1 MGQGE
6 AVPEKVSEKAGSQK
20 NGNGANKYA
29 VPALDKALEILEFLA
44 AESLPLSQSD
54 IAQGI
59 GRTNSEIFRVLVGL
73 ESRGYLLRDEVSGKY
88 RVSLKLLE
96 LTRTLSPVSQLRFAA
111 QPEMEALAARLG
123 QSCHLGVIHQ
133 GQLMVVLQVQS
144 PGPVSLSFNEGTL
157 FPLLQT
163 VSGRVLLANCE
174 AGRRVGLLTKTSDQE
189 GVAELEQSLLS
200 VRDQGFELRTSELT
214 DGVTD
219 CAALVGQ
226 PDGATI
232 AALAVSSLTSV
243 VGKKLERE
251 ELVRAVRE
259 SAARI
264 SASLGL

>member
-1 MGQGE
+1 M
-6 AVPEKVSEKAGSQK
+6 PEKVSEKIGGQK
-20 NGNGANKYA
+20 NGNGGNKYA

-123 QSCHLGVIHQ
+123 QSCHLSVIHQ

-174 AGRRVGLLTKTSDQE
+174 AGRRAALLEKMDDLNGPTEVES
-189 GVAELEQSLLS
+189 SLLS
-200 VRDQGFELRTSELT
+200 IRDKGFELRTSELT

-243 VGKKLERE
+243 VGKKLDRE
-251 ELVRAVRE
+251 ELVNAVRE

>member
-1 MGQGE
+1 MAE
-6 AVPEKVSEKAGSQK
+6 RVS
-20 NGNGANKYA
+20 KYA

-54 IAQGI
+54 IALGI
-59 GRTNSEIFRVLVGL
+59 GRTNSEIYRVLVGL
-73 ESRGYLLRDEVSGKY
+73 ESRGYILRDEVSGKY
-88 RVSLKLLE
+88 RMSLKLLE

-123 QSCHLGVIHQ
+123 QSCHLSVIHQ
-133 GQLMVVLQVQS
+133 GQLMVVLQVAS

-163 VSGRVLLANCE
+163 VSGRLLLANCE
-174 AGRRVGLLTKTSDQE
+174 SGRRQRVLDDL
-189 GVAELEQSLLS
+189 AEATDRPALEQNLN
-200 VRDQGFELRTSELT
+200 RIREIGFEVRPSELT

-219 CAALVGQ
+219 CAALVGK

-243 VGKKLERE
+243 VGKKLEQS
-251 ELVRAVRE
+251 ELVSEVRT
-259 SAARI
+259 SAAKI
-264 SASLGL
+264 SAALGL

>member
-1 MGQGE
+1 MPENVKEKSGGQ
-6 AVPEKVSEKAGSQK
+6 KA
-20 NGNGANKYA
+20 ANASKYA

-44 AESLPLSQSD
+44 AESLPLSQSE

-73 ESRGYLLRDEVSGKY
+73 EGRGYLLRDEVSGKY

-96 LTRTLSPVSQLRFAA
+96 LTRTLAPVSQLRFAA

-163 VSGRVLLANCE
+163 VSGRVLLANCD
-174 AGRRVGLLTKTSDQE
+174 AGRRADLLRSGLKADE
-189 GVAELEQSLLS
+189 IAKVERSLLA
-200 VRDQGFELRTSELT
+200 VREAGFELRTSELT

-226 PDGATI
+226 PEGATI

-243 VGKKLERE
+243 VGKQLERE
-251 ELVRAVRE
+251 ELVNAVRS
-259 SAARI
+259 SAGRI
-264 SASLGL
+264 SGALGL

>member
-1 MGQGE
+1 MRWG
-6 AVPEKVSEKAGSQK
+6 PEKGDALSEKT
-20 NGNGANKYA
+20 NKYA

-54 IAQGI
+54 IALGI
-59 GRTNSEIFRVLVGL
+59 GRTNSEIYRVLVGL
-73 ESRGYLLRDEVSGKY
+73 EARGYLLRDEVSGKY
-88 RVSLKLLE
+88 RMSLRLLE

-111 QPEMEALAARLG
+111 QPEMESLAARLG

-157 FPLLQT
+157 FPLMQT
-163 VSGRVLLANCE
+163 VSGRILLANSE
-174 AGRRVGLLTKTSDQE
+174 SSRR
-189 GVAELEQSLLS
+189 ASLLKTLVS
-200 VRDQGFELRTSELT
+200 EPQRAESESALLALRESGFEVHASELT

-232 AALAVSSLTSV
+232 AALAVSGLTSA

-251 ELVRAVRE
+251 ELASAVRE

-264 SASLGL
+264 SVLLGL

>member
-1 MGQGE
+1 M
-6 AVPEKVSEKAGSQK
+6 PEKVSEKIGGQK
-20 NGNGANKYA
+20 NGNGGNKYA

-123 QSCHLGVIHQ
+123 QSCHLSVIHQ

-174 AGRRVGLLTKTSDQE
+174 AGRRAGLLEKMDDLNGPTAVES
-189 GVAELEQSLLS
+189 SLLS
-200 VRDQGFELRTSELT
+200 IRDKGFELRTSELT

-243 VGKKLERE
+243 VGKKLDRE
-251 ELVRAVRE
+251 ELVSAVRE

>member
-1 MGQGE
+1 MPAKDKDKSAGQ
-6 AVPEKVSEKAGSQK
+6 KSDNGS
-20 NGNGANKYA
+20 KYA

-59 GRTNSEIFRVLVGL
+59 GRTTSEIFRVLVGL
-73 ESRGYLLRDEVSGKY
+73 EARGYLLREEVSGKY

-123 QSCHLGVIHQ
+123 QSCHLSVIHQ

-163 VSGRVLLANCE
+163 VSGRVLLANCDP
-174 AGRRVGLLTKTSDQE
+174 GRRADLLR
-189 GVAELEQSLLS
+189 GVHNLTEAAEVEQSLLA
-200 VRDQGFELRTSELT
+200 VREAGFELCTSELT

-219 CAALVGQ
+219 CAALVGR
-226 PDGATI
+226 PEGATI

-251 ELVRAVRE
+251 ELIRAVQE
-259 SAARI
+259 SAGRI

>member
-1 MGQGE
+1 M
-6 AVPEKVSEKAGSQK
+6 PEKVSEKVGGQK

-123 QSCHLGVIHQ
+123 QSCHLSVIHQ

-174 AGRRVGLLTKTSDQE
+174 AGRRAGLLDKELQKRGPDMD
-189 GVAELEQSLLS
+189 GAAEVERSLLS

-259 SAARI
+259 SAARV